1 MGTKATKL
9 MGGGGGR
16 KNSMNN
22 KNNNNNNNND
32 NNNTM
37 DIYNTVWLSD
47 YESVKSFGSQSGISS
62 LNQSKIIETF
72 VNNANNN
79 NNTNNNNNGV
89 DEDEQVHHSSPKQ
102 LTNGHFLQQTGWC
115 RTCARRYSPQG
126 PLRRTLS
133 LPELDMSTLRPADL
147 QDRFSQLQ
155 LEQENSELR
164 LLVDQ
169 LQNALE
175 TIEKSMNLNNLP
187 GQARKSPKKD
197 SGGGGRGGERG
208 SMDSLDEMYADA
220 MNENRDS
227 SVRGDKKKTSSKRD
241 ESGYNST
248 FNQDSQNST
257 TNDDHDDDGSREFRK
272 YNKKDRYSDYSDGS
286 GSEADDFYESR
297 LSKKQRSRFEGD
309 ESNCCVI
316 H

>member
-1 MGTKATKL
+1 MGAKSPKSPL
-9 MGGGGGR
+9 LGGG
-16 KNSMNN
+16 N
-22 KNNNNNNNND
+22 KNNNNNNSNTQ

-62 LNQSKIIETF
+62 LNQSKMLESF
-72 VNNANNN
+72 VND
-79 NNTNNNNNGV
+79 V
-89 DEDEQVHHSSPKQ
+89 CHSSPK
-102 LTNGHFLQQTGWC
+102 TSAGEFLQQTGWC
-115 RTCARRYSPQG
+115 RTCARKYSPKYY
-126 PLRRTLS
+126 LRRTLS
-133 LPELDMSTLRPADL
+133 LPELDMSTLRPTDL

-175 TIEKSMNLNNLP
+175 TIEKSMNHNLKIDMP
-187 GQARKSPKKD
+187 GPGRKGSKQGSSVSKQTNVE
-197 SGGGGRGGERG
+197 GEKG
-208 SMDSLDEMYADA
+208 VNQSMDSLDEMYAHA
-220 MNENRDS
+220 MNETNNTRDNT
-227 SVRGDKKKTSSKRD
+227 GSKRD

-248 FNQDSQNST
+248 FNQDTSSGHIQ
-257 TNDDHDDDGSREFRK
+257 DEKEFSRQK
-272 YNKKDRYSDYSDGS
+272 YSKKDRYSDYSDGS
-286 GSEADDFYESR
+286 GSDSEEFYESR
-297 LSKKQRSRFEGD
+297 LSKKQRFEGD